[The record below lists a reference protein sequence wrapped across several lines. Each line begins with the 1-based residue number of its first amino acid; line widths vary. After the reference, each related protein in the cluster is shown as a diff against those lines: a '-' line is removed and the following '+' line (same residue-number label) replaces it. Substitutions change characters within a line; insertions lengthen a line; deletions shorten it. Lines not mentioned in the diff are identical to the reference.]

1 MQQKFRN
8 IRLYPLDKS
17 MERNWFIKYQVA
29 DYKQGKW
36 VWKQYSG
43 CINLHTTVDGR
54 TKEAMRC
61 INSLHGGIEPVKMPG
76 ARTIPAPD
84 APRSFANTIQLL
96 REYLDNKPYVSA
108 NTVSNYRSKVKKL
121 HKWLDSTG
129 AAALPIGQ
137 FSAQYVLRFVGWL
150 SKSEG
155 YSNTTCNK
163 YKAVLGALWG
173 DMIID
178 GIIDVNPWQ
187 HVRSLRKD
195 SVPFKTYPQT
205 LQKYIRTTLPKHNE
219 QLYMAAMAVYYD
231 FIRPA
236 ELRRLRLFNI
246 EWERQCFRITADISK
261 SKNDRMIIIP
271 DDLFA
276 MLLSKGYNKMPPSYY
291 LFTKDGIP
299 GDVQIGKNWFNRMFF
314 EYRQQY
320 NIPAD
325 YKFYGLKHTGNSRL
339 GVSGISPQLQQKH
352 NRHKD
357 LKSIEPYN
365 SGISYEDMHFMRK
378 LFPRFGDSLEAL
390 NRNNGIESISSDL
403 QEIKRA
409 IDELKRAKS
418 IDNGNSIIDFI
429 DKDYEA

>member
-8 IRLYPLDKS
+8 IRLYPTDKS
-17 MERNWFIKYQVA
+17 MCRNWFIKYQVA

-43 CINLHTTVDGR
+43 CINLFKTVEER
-54 TKEAMRC
+54 SKEAMRC
-61 INSLHGGIEPVKMPG
+61 INILHSGVEPIRMPG
-76 ARTIPAPD
+76 VRTIPAPD
-84 APRSFANTIQLL
+84 APRNFANTVQLL
-96 REYLDNKPYVSA
+96 GEYLNNKHYVCDN
-108 NTVSNYRSKVKKL
+108 TLSNYRSKVKKL
-121 HKWLDSTG
+121 HKWLSSID
-129 AAALPIGQ
+129 AIAMPIGQ
-137 FSAQYVLRFVGWL
+137 FTAQHVLRFVGWL

-163 YKAVLGALWG
+163 YKAILGALWG

-178 GIIDVNPWQ
+178 GLIDVNPWQ
-187 HVRSLRKD
+187 QIRSLRKD

-205 LQKYIRTTLPKHNE
+205 LQKYIRSTLPKHNE

-246 EWERQCFRITADISK
+246 EWDHQCFRITADISK

-276 MLLSKGYNKMPPSYY
+276 LLLSKGYDKMPPAYY
-291 LFTKDGIP
+291 LFTKDGLP
-299 GDVQIGKNWFNRMFF
+299 GEQQIGKNWFNRMFF
-314 EYRQQY
+314 EYRKKY
-320 NIPAD
+320 NIPDD

-339 GVSGISPQLQQKH
+339 GLSGINPQLQQKH

-378 LFPRFGDSLEAL
+378 MFPRFGDNLAAL
-390 NRNNGIESISSDL
+390 TRNAGIENVSNDI
-403 QEIKRA
+403 QQIKKA
-409 IDELKRAKS
+409 IEDLKRAKS
-418 IDNGNSIIDFI
+418 IDNGDSFMGFS
-429 DKDYEA
+429 DKEYEA